1 MTSTDDMER
10 DDPPTTSS
18 RRRLGAS
25 LTIPNLLLLLFAVIA
40 AATGQLMLKHGM
52 TGVAETVS
60 RDGGSVL
67 LRAATA
73 PWVIGGLAVFG
84 ISALAWLTTLSRV
97 PLSVAYP
104 FNALGLLIIVGSSV
118 VVLHEKVSLLAWVG
132 VLGVVGGLILVVVSQ
147 TGQ

>member
-1 MTSTDDMER
+1 
-10 DDPPTTSS
+10 
-18 RRRLGAS
+18 

-52 TGVAETVS
+52 TGVAEIVN

-104 FNALGLLIIVGSSV
+104 FNALGLLIVVGSSV
-118 VVLHEKVSLLAWVG
+118 VVLHEKVSPLAWLG
-132 VLGVVGGLILVVVSQ
+132 VLAVFGGLILVVVSQ
-147 TGQ
+147 TGR

>member
-1 MTSTDDMER
+1 
-10 DDPPTTSS
+10 
-18 RRRLGAS
+18 

-104 FNALGLLIIVGSSV
+104 FNALGLLIVVGSSV
-118 VVLHEKVSLLAWVG
+118 VVLHEKVSPLAWLG
-132 VLGVVGGLILVVVSQ
+132 VLAVFGGLILVVVSQ
-147 TGQ
+147 TGR

>member
-1 MTSTDDMER
+1 
-10 DDPPTTSS
+10 
-18 RRRLGAS
+18 

-52 TGVAETVS
+52 TGVAEIVN

-104 FNALGLLIIVGSSV
+104 FNAVGLLIVVGSSV
-118 VVLHEKVSLLAWVG
+118 VVLHEKVSPLAWLG
-132 VLGVVGGLILVVVSQ
+132 VLAVFGGLILVVVSQ

>member
-1 MTSTDDMER
+1 M
-10 DDPPTTSS
+10 
-18 RRRLGAS
+18 
-25 LTIPNLLLLLFAVIA
+25 TIPNLLLLLFAVIA

-52 TGVAETVS
+52 TGVAETVN

-104 FNALGLLIIVGSSV
+104 FNALGLLIVVGSSV
-118 VVLHEKVSLLAWVG
+118 VVLHEKVSPLAWLG
-132 VLGVVGGLILVVVSQ
+132 VLAVFGGLILVVVSQ
-147 TGQ
+147 TGR